1 MNHRAKPR
9 GFRLE
14 TRYTDERKERL
25 RLMEKRAK
33 QIVADPS
40 ITRDERKDAL
50 SRAWQSRR
58 STESVDPKRNVRLVL
73 VLLALVGITVLT
85 LEYLAA

>member
-9 GFRLE
+9 GFRLA

-33 QIVADPS
+33 QIIADPR
-40 ITRDERKDAL
+40 ITKGERKDAL

-58 STESVDPKRNVRLVL
+58 STESVDPKRNLRLAL
-73 VLLALVGITVLT
+73 VLLALIAITVLA
-85 LEYLAA
+85 LEYLTP

>member
-25 RLMEKRAK
+25 RLLKKRAK
-33 QIVADPS
+33 QIIADPS

-58 STESVDPKRNVRLVL
+58 STESVDPKRNLRLVL
-73 VLLALVGITVLT
+73 VLLTLIGITVLA
-85 LEYLAA
+85 LEYIAV

>member
-14 TRYTDERKERL
+14 TRYT
-25 RLMEKRAK
+25 
-33 QIVADPS
+33 
-40 ITRDERKDAL
+40 DERKDAL